1 MKLACAPLSGEIF
14 EANGRPLVGA
24 TVLIKGTHQVYVTNS
39 DGHFDLT
46 ETVYQ
51 GQVLTVQAAGYNTQ
65 EIPLDDCSLPRLVL
79 ERSSTARIKKSGK
92 RAGQVTRL
100 NKRNTNLK

>member
-1 MKLACAPLSGEIF
+1 MRLACAPLGGEIF
-14 EANGRPLVGA
+14 EPNGRPLVGA

-39 DGHFDLT
+39 EGHFDLT

-65 EIPLDDCSLPRLVL
+65 EVPLEDCSLPRLVL
-79 ERSSTARIKKSGK
+79 ERASTARIKRNGK
-92 RAGQVTRL
+92 RAGQVIRL
-100 NKRNTNLK
+100 NNRNTNLK